1 MCYSLSQETDG
12 AKEDV
17 DAGSDITPHDM
28 EDEEE
33 GEDNDSEEEEAVGQ
47 ENALNLGESILQT
60 WKKWASKLEP
70 DYAIAGWCFCV
81 LKEVR
86 EDVKENMSQ
95 EHHLVLE
102 RVFKCLRVM
111 PCPNRS
117 KRIAGMKE
125 GEILDRFWDEFQTF
139 KKESPPFDSASRW
152 NSQHALQGK
161 SHLWH
166 EKYSLPY
173 TDVLGFIAC
182 VLPPR
187 L

>member
-1 MCYSLSQETDG
+1 MRYSQPQAQDG

-17 DAGSDITPHDM
+17 DAGSDITPHNM

-33 GEDNDSEEEEAVGQ
+33 DEDNDSEEDEAVGH
-47 ENALNLGESILQT
+47 ENALKLGESILQT
-60 WKKWASKLEP
+60 WQKQASKLEH

-81 LKEVR
+81 IKEVR
-86 EDVKENMSQ
+86 EDAKENMAQ
-95 EHHLVLE
+95 EHHLALE
-102 RVFKCLRVM
+102 HVVKRLHVP

-161 SHLWH
+161 LYQWH

-173 TDVLGFIAC
+173 TDVLGFVAC
-182 VLPPR
+182 HVTS
-187 L
+187 

>member
-12 AKEDV
+12 AEEDV

-33 GEDNDSEEEEAVGQ
+33 GEDNDLVEEEAVGQ
-47 ENALNLGESILQT
+47 ENNLNLGESILQT
-60 WKKWASKLEP
+60 WKKLASKLEH
-70 DYAIAGWCFCV
+70 DYAISGWFFCV

-95 EHHLVLE
+95 EHHLALE
-102 RVFKCLRVM
+102 RVVKRLYVL

-125 GEILDRFWDEFQTF
+125 GEILDR
-139 KKESPPFDSASRW
+139 
-152 NSQHALQGK
+152 L
-161 SHLWH
+161 
-166 EKYSLPY
+166 
-173 TDVLGFIAC
+173 
-182 VLPPR
+182 
-187 L
+187 